1 MGASSI
7 VNQGA
12 ALLFLND
19 YSIAAQSAQ
28 SAKIRFGLRVR
39 HPSAILAALISLCRA
54 QGLVEPSLRQR
65 YHIRRQNIA
74 ARRRRIGLAIG
85 GVVLLIILGVAIL
98 RQPTPVSAPGVLAP
112 TSAAMRTPTSDAR
125 QTPTGQ

>member
-1 MGASSI
+1 MHADGRGWGFILRSSVLVGVPFPNGEHFQI
-7 VNQGA
+7 C
-12 ALLFLND
+12 F
-19 YSIAAQSAQ
+19 S
-28 SAKIRFGLRVR
+28 LRVR

-74 ARRRRIGLAIG
+74 ARRRRIGLAVG
-85 GVVLLIILGVAIL
+85 GIVLLIILGVAIL
-98 RQPTPVSAPGVLAP
+98 RRPTPVSAPGVLAP
-112 TSAAMRTPTSDAR
+112 TSAAMRTPSSAAP